1 MKFTTGEPA
10 QGNLDSRVPT
20 ESPRNNSTQSRRM
33 RQTVQPSQAMDL
45 LSVLSLAGLL
55 ALAFGL
61 WQLAALLIRAAA
73 GPR

>member
-1 MKFTTGEPA
+1 MKFTTGEPE
-10 QGNLDSRVPT
+10 QGALNSRVQT
-20 ESPRNNSTQSRRM
+20 ESPRKSQSQSHRT

-55 ALAFGL
+55 VLAFGL
-61 WQLAALLIRAAA
+61 WQAAAYLIRIAA